1 MSTRAHVLVGLLGVA
16 ACQPPPPEPPK
27 GVVPPGC
34 TGEYL
39 DLAQVFSQ
47 GSCVVAEATEAPSA
61 AQLRLE
67 LSPAPL
73 DLAPGAVGQIELVMI
88 NASGADLAFDLTI
101 PCEPALGFPMQ
112 VATATGDQ
120 SLRSG
125 DPAVEDARSGTAC
138 QTQQV
143 VRVGL
148 PPTGR
153 AKMPLSIRACAAG
166 TVEPCGLPAGAHPL
180 AVQVPLPR
188 VRPAAGVLRVATPQ
202 AETTESAETESP

>member
-1 MSTRAHVLVGLLGVA
+1 MRARLLAGLLLAVV
-16 ACQPPPPEPPK
+16 ACQTPPPEPPR

-39 DLAQVFSQ
+39 DLSQVFSS
-47 GSCVVAEATEAPSA
+47 GSCVVPEATEAPGA

-67 LSPAPL
+67 LSPSPL
-73 DLAPGAVGQIELVMI
+73 DLAPGTVGELEVVMI

-101 PCEPALGFPMQ
+101 PCEPALGFEMQ
-112 VATATGDQ
+112 VATPTGDQ
-120 SLRSG
+120 PVRSG

-138 QTQQV
+138 ETRDV
-143 VRVGL
+143 VRIGL
-148 PPTGR
+148 APTGR
-153 AKMPLSIRACAAG
+153 ATMPLSIRACAAG

-188 VRPAAGVLRVATPQ
+188 VRPAAGVLRV
-202 AETTESAETESP
+202 TEP